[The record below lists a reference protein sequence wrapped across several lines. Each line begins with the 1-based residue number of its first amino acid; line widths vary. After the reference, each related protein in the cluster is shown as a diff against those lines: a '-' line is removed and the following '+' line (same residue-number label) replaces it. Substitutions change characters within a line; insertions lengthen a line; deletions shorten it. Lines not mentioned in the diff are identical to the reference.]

1 MASRRDSIKLSP
13 QETGEYLAKER
24 TLIIVSN
31 GPRGY
36 PHTMPMWFY
45 VDVEGRINCTTFT
58 KSQKVLNLRR
68 DPRATL
74 LVESGIEYAELKG
87 VMIEAEAEVI
97 EDTNLVAD
105 TLARINIKHRSGT
118 EAEVEQMRKAVAA
131 TATKRVLLRFTPQR
145 NVSWDHSR
153 LGGKY

>member
-1 MASRRDSIKLSP
+1 MSGPSSLEKPSVASKRRVAPLPSP
-13 QETGEYLAKER
+13 TKIALDPPGSVPVKAALKR
-24 TLIIVSN
+24 
-31 GPRGY
+31 
-36 PHTMPMWFY
+36 
-45 VDVEGRINCTTFT
+45 TTFT

-97 EDTNLVAD
+97 EDTDLVAD

-131 TATKRVLLRFTPQR
+131 TATKRVLLRFTTQR
-145 NVSWDHSR
+145 PVSWDHSR
-153 LGGKY
+153 LGGRY